1 MLLSSSESAKRCLR
15 YWISSS
21 SRGWVSEVGE
31 ATATAAAGG
40 GILGKGGS
48 APAGGGGHSAAEE
61 LRADPEAASEG
72 APMKPPRWLHS
83 PKSTRLM
90 TFNGRD
96 ELLLLALLRSMGALS
111 RSWPLNMRKPASES
125 SLPES

>member
-21 SRGWVSEVGE
+21 SHGLVSKGGE
-31 ATATAAAGG
+31 ATAASAAAGG

-48 APAGGGGHSAAEE
+48 APAGGGGHSPAAE
-61 LRADPEAASEG
+61 LRADPEAPSEV
-72 APMKPPRWLHS
+72 APTEPPRWLHS

-90 TFNGRD
+90 TFNGLGA
-96 ELLLLALLRSMGALS
+96 LLL
-111 RSWPLNMRKPASES
+111 
-125 SLPES
+125 